1 MVRGTTAINTF
12 EVTDGTDLTGASI
25 VYVTYDQGG
34 KVVIEKSTEDGSVVV
49 DSEEDPNII
58 RVQLTQSDTLAL
70 NSSIPVRIQIRV
82 KYDSGSAIASEI
94 IRTGVIEILK
104 DGEI

>member
-25 VYVTYDQGG
+25 IYVTYDQGG
-34 KVVIEKSTEDGSVVV
+34 KVVIEKSTEDGSVVI
-49 DSEEDPNII
+49 DSEEDPNVI

-70 NSSIPVRIQIRV
+70 NSSMSVRIQIRV

-94 IRTGVIEILK
+94 IRAGVMEILK

>member
-12 EVTDGTDLTGASI
+12 EVTDGTDLTGASV

-34 KVVIEKSTEDGSVVV
+34 AVVVEKSTEDGSVEV
-49 DSEEDPNII
+49 DTSSDPNKVI
-58 RVQLTQSDTLAL
+58 VSLSQEDTLAFK
-70 NSSIPVRIQIRV
+70 SSIPVRMQIRV

-94 IRTGVIEILK
+94 IRTGVMEILK

>member
-34 KVVIEKSTEDGSVVV
+34 KVVIDKSTEDGAVTV
-49 DSEEDPNII
+49 EDGAIK
-58 RVQLTQSDTLAL
+58 VSLSQTDTLAL
-70 NSSIPVRIQIRV
+70 NSSMPVRIQIRI
-82 KYDSGSAIASEI
+82 KYDSGSVIASEI
-94 IRTGVIEILK
+94 IRAGVMEILK

>member
-12 EVTDGTDLTGASI
+12 EVTDGTDLTGASV

-34 KVVIEKSTEDGSVVV
+34 AVVIEKSTEDGGVEV
-49 DSEEDPNII
+49 DATSEPNVIKAT
-58 RVQLTQSDTLAL
+58 LTQADTLAL
-70 NSSIPVRIQIRV
+70 KSSIPVRIQIRV

-94 IRTGVIEILK
+94 IRTGVMEILK

>member
-25 VYVTYDQGG
+25 IYVTYDQGG
-34 KVVIEKSTEDGSVVV
+34 KVVIDKSTDDGAVTV
-49 DSEEDPNII
+49 EEGAIK
-58 RVQLTQSDTLAL
+58 VSLSQTDTLAL
-70 NSSIPVRIQIRV
+70 NSSMPVRIQIRV
-82 KYDSGSAIASEI
+82 KYDSGSVIASEI
-94 IRTGVIEILK
+94 IRAGVMEILK

>member
-25 VYVTYDQGG
+25 IYVTYDQGG
-34 KVVIEKSTEDGSVVV
+34 KVVIDKSTEDGAVTV
-49 DSEEDPNII
+49 EDGAIK
-58 RVQLTQSDTLAL
+58 VLLSQTDTLAL
-70 NSSIPVRIQIRV
+70 NSSMPVRIQIRV
-82 KYDSGSAIASEI
+82 KYDSGSVIASEI
-94 IRTGVIEILK
+94 IRAGVMEILK